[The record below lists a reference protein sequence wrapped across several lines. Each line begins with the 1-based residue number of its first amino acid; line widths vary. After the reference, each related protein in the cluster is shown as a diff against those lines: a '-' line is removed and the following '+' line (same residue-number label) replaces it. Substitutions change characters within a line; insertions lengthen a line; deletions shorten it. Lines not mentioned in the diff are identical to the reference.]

1 MAQDNSEAKRPAM
14 DSEHIVHSYDDE
26 LNHLQNLIAEMG
38 GLAEMQL
45 ARAVSALVKYDTE
58 AASDIVEKDVR
69 IDSLEADIDTFA
81 VRLIAKR
88 QPMATDLRTIITG
101 LKIAANLERIGDY
114 AKNIAKRTVTI
125 SAAPGLRGPIS
136 TIARMAALVQ
146 DMIKSALDA
155 YIARD
160 ADKADDVCKRDQEV
174 DQIHSGLFRELLT
187 YMMEDPRYITPC
199 THLLFIAK
207 NMERIGDHVTNV
219 AEQVHYMVHG
229 EMPLDER
236 KKNDVSSFTQVE
248 PQ

>member
-1 MAQDNSEAKRPAM
+1 M
-14 DSEHIVHSYDDE
+14 DTEHIVRSYDEE
-26 LNHLQNLIAEMG
+26 LNHLQNMIAEMG

-45 ARAVSALVKYDTE
+45 ARAINALVKYDSDSATE
-58 AASDIVEKDVR
+58 IVDKDRR
-69 IDSLEADIDTFA
+69 IDSLESNIDAFA

-88 QPMATDLRTIITG
+88 QPMASDLRTIITG
-101 LKIAANLERIGDY
+101 LKISSNLERIGDY

-125 SAAPGLRGPIS
+125 AAAPELRGPIG

-146 DMIKSALDA
+146 EMIKSALDA
-155 YIARD
+155 YIAHD

-187 YMMEDPRYITPC
+187 YMMEDPRNITAC

-207 NMERIGDHVTNV
+207 NVERIGDHVTNV

-236 KKNDVSSFTQVE
+236 KKNDLSSFTQVE
-248 PQ
+248 PSR